1 MGRIGDSSGFCLL
14 LGFSQEEYEKQ
25 KIMNAIILS
34 RIQKR
39 ELQNIVL
46 NVKAKNHS
54 YGRIGVCIEYSSLSA
69 HPLQIRIAAV
79 IIGIHNFVFS
89 MNIIGVKLFFSD
101 GKQI

>member
-14 LGFSQEEYEKQ
+14 LGFSQEEYETQ

-54 YGRIGVCIEYSSLSA
+54 YGRDKDI
-69 HPLQIRIAAV
+69 
-79 IIGIHNFVFS
+79 
-89 MNIIGVKLFFSD
+89 FF
-101 GKQI
+101 

>member
-25 KIMNAIILS
+25 KIMNASILS

-39 ELQNIVL
+39 EPQNIVL

-54 YGRIGVCIEYSSLSA
+54 YENIVILKIHIPIFCQSKPAIINTIF
-69 HPLQIRIAAV
+69 PL
-79 IIGIHNFVFS
+79 
-89 MNIIGVKLFFSD
+89 
-101 GKQI
+101 